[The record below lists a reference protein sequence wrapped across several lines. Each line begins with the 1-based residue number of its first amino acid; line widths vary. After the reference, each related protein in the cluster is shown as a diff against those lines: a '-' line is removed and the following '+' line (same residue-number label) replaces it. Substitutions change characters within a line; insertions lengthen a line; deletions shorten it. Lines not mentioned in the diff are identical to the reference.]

1 MDQKDALKSSGDSST
16 SRQGPASPRAESS
29 SASAPQSAPSP
40 LETGDDING
49 SDGFAPA
56 AVDQGHEVA
65 VNDAVL
71 QPSPPPQQ
79 QQHNASHSSLN
90 TVVKISSWASRAKA
104 RAASDEALPDK
115 KSLRSMQ
122 VASSCRLVSCCI
134 KPLMRREQALQEAER
149 LKREEVRRKREE
161 EEREER
167 QRLQLAADEAQRI
180 AATQLPV
187 QLDALMEEGSGKG
200 DGLTF
205 VKKVSGRMMMSM
217 TTTTTSAVFFQPS
230 SSSLQVRA
238 PLMTLSGVPGGGSND
253 VAQVLLLRPLFS
265 LLIFRSSPGVAAS
278 KQVGQHPATGRQ
290 LPVRPCIF
298 LH

>member
-1 MDQKDALKSSGDSST
+1 
-16 SRQGPASPRAESS
+16 
-29 SASAPQSAPSP
+29 
-40 LETGDDING
+40 
-49 SDGFAPA
+49 
-56 AVDQGHEVA
+56 
-65 VNDAVL
+65 
-71 QPSPPPQQ
+71 
-79 QQHNASHSSLN
+79 
-90 TVVKISSWASRAKA
+90 
-104 RAASDEALPDK
+104 
-115 KSLRSMQ
+115 
-122 VASSCRLVSCCI
+122 
-134 KPLMRREQALQEAER
+134 MRRVQALQEAER

-167 QRLQLAADEAQRI
+167 QRLQLAAEEAQRI

-217 TTTTTSAVFFQPS
+217 ATTTISSVFFQPS
-230 SSSLQVRA
+230 CSSLQVRA
-238 PLMTLSGVPGGGSND
+238 PLMRLSDVPGGGSND

-265 LLIFRSSPGVAAS
+265 LLIFRSSLGVAAS
-278 KQVGQHPATGRQ
+278 KQVGQHPATGHQ